1 MMQHKIIRPFYD
13 EPSAR
18 FTINE
23 LAKKTGISYSYVHGR
38 VKNLKDRRIL
48 AVQERS
54 RRNYCRPNYD
64 NPNIKT
70 IFVEIS
76 DQEAEAFLRKN
87 DKISLIRDK
96 LLAVLPRKTDFNLL
110 SVVLFGSVSRG
121 TDSRMSDIDLFILV
135 SSKKL
140 YDDIIDMECA
150 ALSRSFGVEINPV
163 TAEPVNLINMLA
175 AGDDNVAKEIMKCK
189 VILFGAEKFWELVL
203 EAIK

>member
-1 MMQHKIIRPFYD
+1 MQDKIMWPFYD

-38 VKNLKDRRIL
+38 VKSLKNRRML
-48 AVQERS
+48 AVQEHS
-54 RRNYCRPNYD
+54 RRNYCRPDYD

-76 DQEAEAFLRKN
+76 DREADVFLRKN

-110 SVVLFGSVSRG
+110 SVVLFGSVPRG
-121 TDSRMSDIDLFILV
+121 THSKMSDIDLFILV
-135 SSKKL
+135 PSKKL
-140 YDDIIDMECA
+140 YDEIIDMECA
-150 ALSRSFGVEINPV
+150 AISRSFGVEINPV
-163 TAEPVNLINMLA
+163 TAEPVNLIDMLA
-175 AGDDNVAKEIMKCK
+175 AKEGNVAKEIMKSK